1 MDKDKLSNNTGN
13 NFNNYNHDRRDFIKY
28 LGLLAISVPTLSSC
42 DYLFGTTLSSECQP
56 ISGGTINPSSGNY
69 DKDVVVEI
77 IAIPSAGYRFDHWE
91 GSVSGQSSAI
101 SLTMDKSKNVIAY
114 FIKTYK
120 LNVSTNPS
128 SGGTVVPSS
137 STYDEGENVT
147 LIASASHYYSF
158 SGWGG
163 DISGSSNNITIMMN
177 SDKNIIATFI
187 KNTFTLQTIVG
198 TSGGGTITP
207 ISGNFEAGSTINV
220 VASPN
225 DGYRFNRWDISDSTS
240 NTISILMDSNKIIT
254 GYFIKIYQFNTNVS
268 PSGSGIVNISPNQNQ
283 FDEGSRVSVTAT
295 SVFPYA
301 FHNWVGTDNDYDN
314 PATITMNSNKDIT
327 AIFATTIKGDEQ
339 NFSGNLS
346 NGEFN
351 KHPTDTVSINLQKY
365 EWVQGIV
372 VLAAGSPI
380 VITIQDPNGTIL
392 DTFTTTTNF
401 TFQAQTTGRFIITF
415 SNRSIFW
422 YTWELIYS
430 IYHLQ

>member
-1 MDKDKLSNNTGN
+1 
-13 NFNNYNHDRRDFIKY
+13 
-28 LGLLAISVPTLSSC
+28 
-42 DYLFGTTLSSECQP
+42 
-56 ISGGTINPSSGNY
+56 
-69 DKDVVVEI
+69 
-77 IAIPSAGYRFDHWE
+77 
-91 GSVSGQSSAI
+91 
-101 SLTMDKSKNVIAY
+101 
-114 FIKTYK
+114 
-120 LNVSTNPS
+120 
-128 SGGTVVPSS
+128 
-137 STYDEGENVT
+137 
-147 LIASASHYYSF
+147 
-158 SGWGG
+158 
-163 DISGSSNNITIMMN
+163 MN

-225 DGYRFNRWDISDSTS
+225 DGYRFNRWDISDSIS

-254 GYFIKIYQFNTNVS
+254 GYFIKIYQLNTNVS

-283 FDEGSRVSVTAT
+283 FDEGSRVSVTAP

-301 FHNWVGTDNDYDN
+301 FQIGCTIIILIN

-401 TFQAQTTGRFIITF
+401 TFQAQTTGP
-415 SNRSIFW
+415 
-422 YTWELIYS
+422 L
-430 IYHLQ
+430 L